1 MVCEKV
7 FNKEK
12 FRLEYMSMKILIA
25 EDDPVSRR
33 ILQMTLSSAGHH
45 DVVVTQNGLDALI
58 GLGSGDSPKLAILD
72 WMMPEMDGL
81 DVCRRIRQTE
91 SVVPV
96 YIILLT
102 AKGRKSDIIQGFE
115 AGANDYVIKPFD
127 REELLARV
135 KVGETVVNLQKSLAA
150 QVMELENALARVEQL
165 QGILPIC
172 SYCKNVRDDQNY
184 WQEVE
189 TYVSKHTSAEFS
201 HSVCPDCY
209 VKNIQPQLDKRKSKN
224 PDLVSG

>member
-1 MVCEKV
+1 
-7 FNKEK
+7 
-12 FRLEYMSMKILIA
+12 MKILIA

-33 ILQMTLSSAGHH
+33 ILQMTLSSAGYE
-45 DVVVTQNGLDALI
+45 VVVTNNGLDALTV
-58 GLGSGDSPKLAILD
+58 LEADNSPKLAVLD
-72 WMMPEMDGL
+72 WMMPEKDGL
-81 DVCRRIRQTE
+81 DVCRRIRQTQT
-91 SVVPV
+91 VVPI

-102 AKGRKSDIIQGFE
+102 AKGRKSDIVQGLE

-127 REELLARV
+127 REELIARV

-150 QVMELENALARVEQL
+150 QVKELENALIQVKQL

-209 VKNIQPQLDKRKSKN
+209 VRNIQPQLDKRKSKG
-224 PDLVSG
+224 LI

>member
-12 FRLEYMSMKILIA
+12 FRLKYMSMKILIA

-33 ILQMTLSSAGHH
+33 ILQMTLSSAGY
-45 DVVVTQNGLDALI
+45 DVVVTQNGLDALAV
-58 GLGSGDSPKLAILD
+58 LESENSPKLAVLD

-81 DVCRRIRQTE
+81 DVCRRIRQTQT
-91 SVVPV
+91 VVPV

-102 AKGRKSDIIQGFE
+102 AKGRKSDIVQGFE

-127 REELLARV
+127 REELIARV
-135 KVGETVVNLQKSLAA
+135 KVGETVVNLQKSLAT
-150 QVMELENALARVEQL
+150 QVKELENALARVEQL

-209 VKNIQPQLDKRKSKN
+209 VKNIQPQLDKRKLKN
-224 PDLVSG
+224 SI